1 MKKDMDFARN
11 LVENQIGMRETWKG
25 KEDNEMN
32 DGVLSLSI
40 FSAQF
45 IPAAPLTE

>member
-1 MKKDMDFARN
+1 MDFSRN
-11 LVENQIGMRETWKG
+11 LMENQIGKRERWKG

-32 DGVLSLSI
+32 DGVLPLSC

-45 IPAAPLTE
+45 VPATPLTEL

>member
-1 MKKDMDFARN
+1 MDFARN
-11 LVENQIGMRETWKG
+11 LMENQIGKRERWKG
-25 KEDNEMN
+25 KEDNEMS
-32 DGVLSLSI
+32 DGVLPLSS